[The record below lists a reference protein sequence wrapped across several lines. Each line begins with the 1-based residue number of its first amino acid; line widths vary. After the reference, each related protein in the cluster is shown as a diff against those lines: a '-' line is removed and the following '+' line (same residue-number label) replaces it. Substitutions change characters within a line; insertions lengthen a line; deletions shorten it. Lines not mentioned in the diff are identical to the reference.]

1 MFSPKD
7 ATKMYKYNR
16 MKNFLI
22 WAIVAFLIL
31 SILFFLTKNNEN
43 FTSEDYNVPTLS
55 EFKEILKNPQEI
67 KKIRGEIPLLINE
80 IMELE
85 QKSNKR
91 FYKPIVKLT
100 PRHSVSG
107 FNQKSRSKKSRS
119 NLYIPY

>member
-22 WAIVAFLIL
+22 WAIVAFVIL

-67 KKIRGEIPLLINE
+67 EKIRGEIPLLINE

-85 QKSNKR
+85 QKSNGEEDGGDGEG
-91 FYKPIVKLT
+91 PL
-100 PRHSVSG
+100 
-107 FNQKSRSKKSRS
+107 
-119 NLYIPY
+119 